1 MKKPTAKNLF
11 DRIDQGVKEGVARA
25 LEEHRKAWND
35 VFIWQRG
42 RITKISSSQL
52 KTLRKNKLTNHK

>member
-25 LEEHRKAWND
+25 LEEHRKAGDD
-35 VFIWQRG
+35 VFIWRRG
-42 RITKISSSQL
+42 RITKLSASQL
-52 KTLRKNKLTNHK
+52 KTLRNNKPANHK